1 MILPRLAL
9 RNVRRNRRRTLLT
22 MAVVVAGY
30 VALAMAGGFMAQTFA
45 GLADGAIRGGIGHLQ
60 VLDPRVLEG
69 DEGQSLEFSLAD
81 GEGLAEKI
89 RQDPAVAEVLPRIQF
104 MGLLSNGS
112 ASVAFLGTGVDPA
125 KEARHMSVEERVRDA
140 ARAPGSRGAGG
151 RWLGQDPA
159 VREVV
164 LGTGLARSLGAKVGT
179 SLTLMGTTK
188 DGALNAVDVEVVG
201 LQDLGLKEMND
212 RFLATSLE
220 TAKVLTEAGSARS
233 RLSVVLKRSADL
245 KLALPRIAALCN
257 SIAVSLEQAAKGHI
271 AEGEARRATHR
282 TCVVRPWTEL
292 ATFYGQ
298 VKLLYLAIF
307 GFMGLVLFLV
317 VLLAT
322 ANTLLMSVMERLREF
337 GTLRAVGLRPGQ
349 LLALLQWEGAILGLA
364 GCAVGL
370 VLTLLLR
377 AGLNAL
383 HQQMPAPPG
392 TSHGYELNIHL
403 VPWIYLGAFLFL
415 QAVLQLSALAP
426 GLKAARL
433 RITEALRHV

>member
-30 VALAMAGGFMAQTFA
+30 VALAMAGGFMAQTFE

-69 DEGQSLEFSLAD
+69 DEGQSLEFSLPD
-81 GEGLAEKI
+81 GEGLAGKL
-89 RQDPAVAEVLPRIQF
+89 RQDPGVAEVLPRIQF

-112 ASVAFLGTGVDPA
+112 ASVAFLGTGVDPVL
-125 KEARHMSVEERVRDA
+125 EARHMAVTERVRDA
-140 ARAPGSRGAGG
+140 ARAPGGAGS

-159 VREVV
+159 AREVV
-164 LGTGLARSLGAKVGT
+164 LGTGLARSLGAQVGS

-212 RFLATSLE
+212 RFLAASLE
-220 TAKVLTEAGSARS
+220 TAKVLTDAGPARS
-233 RLSVVLKRSADL
+233 RLSIVLKQPVEL
-245 KLALPRIAALCN
+245 KRALPRIAALCPGF
-257 SIAVSLEQAAKGHI
+257 AVK
-271 AEGEARRATHR
+271 
-282 TCVVRPWTEL
+282 PWTEL

-337 GTLRAVGLRPGQ
+337 GTLRAVGIRPGQ
-349 LLALLQWEGAILGLA
+349 LLALLQWEGAFLGLA
-364 GCAVGL
+364 GCGAGL
-370 VLTLLLR
+370 LLTLLLR

-383 HQQMPAPPG
+383 HLQMPAPPG
-392 TSHGYELNIHL
+392 SSHGYELNIHL
-403 VPWIYLGAFLFL
+403 VPGVYLGAFLFL

-433 RITEALRHV
+433 RITEALRHA